1 MKEKTFMADCPIC
14 SKPQEF
20 VGIKNKKEVYL
31 CGSECRVKFNE
42 RQLKLQRKN
51 TVLPKWL
58 FNKGVIDNFP
68 NIHFRESD
76 KKVLIHMK
84 KRLKNAPKKEREDL
98 KFTIKHLEDVLKFP
112 NSMYRAEDVEKAL
125 RDILNK
131 YELVDKSRII
141 RTRPQDIGKKRYTCE
156 SCNKN
161 YWDRTKPEQCS
172 KCKSKRI

>member
-68 NIHFRESD
+68 NILFRESD
-76 KKVLIHMK
+76 KEALIHMK
-84 KRLKNAPKKEREDL
+84 KRLRNVPKKEKEVL
-98 KFTIKHLEDVLKFP
+98 KITIKHLEDVLKYP
-112 NSMYRAEDVEKAL
+112 NSMYRAEDVEKVFKEVL
-125 RDILNK
+125 R
-131 YELVDKSRII
+131 R
-141 RTRPQDIGKKRYTCE
+141 
-156 SCNKN
+156 
-161 YWDRTKPEQCS
+161 
-172 KCKSKRI
+172 